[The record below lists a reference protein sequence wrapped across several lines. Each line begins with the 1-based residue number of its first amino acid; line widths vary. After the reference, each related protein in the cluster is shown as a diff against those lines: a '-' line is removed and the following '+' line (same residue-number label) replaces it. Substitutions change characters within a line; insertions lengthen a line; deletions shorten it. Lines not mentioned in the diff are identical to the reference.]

1 MIRYLHIERL
11 AVIDRLEIEFG
22 PGLSV
27 LTGET
32 GAGKSILVEAVGL
45 LLGGRAAADLVRTG
59 ADTASIQ
66 AVVEDGDGREIIVRR
81 ELSVNGRSRAFV
93 DGALTTTAAL
103 RETLADLVD
112 LHGQHEHQALLVPQ
126 TQLALL
132 DRFADLDSIQ
142 GQVTEFREAWQA
154 AKDALADAE
163 RADRD
168 RAARL
173 DLLEFQRH
181 EIDKVAP
188 RAGEDAAL
196 EADRR
201 VASNADRLSRLCNE
215 SYAALYDDD
224 EAVLSRLGSVWKRV
238 GELAEL
244 DPRFVPFEDARE
256 AIRSQLEELA
266 FTLRD
271 FATSIEGAG
280 DRLQTIEDRL
290 ALLERLK
297 QRYGPTLDEVLA
309 RRKAVD
315 ADLAA
320 LEGSAERLTALRS
333 ALADARRAYHT
344 AATRLSHARHE
355 AASRFTTGLAARLSD
370 LAMPGA
376 RCELRFDSAPDDE
389 SRWTATGFD
398 RVELL
403 FSPNPGEDLRPM
415 ARIASGGELSR
426 VMLAIKTLAS
436 TDVPGKTLIFDEVDA
451 GIGGRVATVVGER
464 LRELAGRCQVLCIT
478 HLPQVAA
485 GGHAHY
491 LVSKGLVGDRTV
503 TRVEPLAGARRVEEI
518 ARMMGGREVTA
529 KVMAGAKDLI
539 ESFGDYLANQPGE
552 RRKAKAKVGAE

>member
-45 LLGGRAAADLVRTG
+45 LLGGRATADLVRTG
-59 ADTASIQ
+59 SETASIQ
-66 AVVEDGDGREIIVRR
+66 AVVEDADGREIIVRR

-103 RETLADLVD
+103 RDTLADLID

-132 DRFADLDSIQ
+132 DRFADLDGLQ
-142 GQVTEFREAWQA
+142 GQVTEKRMEWQLA
-154 AKDALADAE
+154 LDALAEAE
-163 RADRD
+163 RTDRD

-196 EADRR
+196 ETERR
-201 VASNADRLSRLCNE
+201 VAANADKLSRLCND
-215 SYAALYDDD
+215 SYAALYEDDG
-224 EAVLSRLGSVWKRV
+224 AVLSRLRSVWRRV
-238 GELAEL
+238 AELAEL
-244 DPRFVPFEDARE
+244 DPRFAPFAEARE
-256 AIRSQLEELA
+256 SIHTQLEDLA

-280 DRLQTIEDRL
+280 DRLQAIEDRL
-290 ALLERLK
+290 ALIDRVK
-297 QRYGPTLDEVLA
+297 QRYGPMLDDVLA
-309 RRKAVD
+309 KRRTID
-315 ADLAA
+315 TDLAA
-320 LEGSAERLTALRS
+320 LDGSADRLESLRRE
-333 ALADARRAYHT
+333 LHARRRSYVA
-344 AATRLSHARHE
+344 AATKLSRARHE
-355 AASRFTTGLAARLSD
+355 AAPRFTEELAVSLAD
-370 LAMPGA
+370 LAIPGA
-376 RCELRFDSAPDDE
+376 KCELRFDSAPDDE
-389 SRWTATGFD
+389 SRWTAVGFD

-403 FSPNPGEDLRPM
+403 FSPNPGEDVRPM
-415 ARIASGGELSR
+415 SRIASGGELSR

-485 GGHAHY
+485 VGHAHY
-491 LVSKGLVGDRTV
+491 RVSKDIVGDRTV
-503 TRVEPLAGARRVEEI
+503 TRVDPLAGSPRVEEI

-529 KVMAGAKDLI
+529 KVIAGAKDLI
-539 ESFGDYLANQPGE
+539 ESATNQVGE

>member
-11 AVIDRLEIEFG
+11 AVIDRLEIELG
-22 PGLSV
+22 AGLSV

-59 ADTASIQ
+59 ADTATVQ
-66 AVVEDGDGREIIVRR
+66 AVLEDADGRELIVRR
-81 ELSVNGRSRAFV
+81 EVSAHGRSRAFV
-93 DGALTTTAAL
+93 DGALVTTAAL
-103 RETLADLVD
+103 RDAVGDLID
-112 LHGQHEHQALLVPQ
+112 LHGQHEHQSLLSPQ

-132 DRFADLDSIQ
+132 DRFGELDAARADVGALH
-142 GQVTEFREAWQA
+142 VALQA
-154 AKDALADAE
+154 AIAALADAAG
-163 RADRD
+163 ADRD

-188 RAGEDAAL
+188 KAGEDAVL

-201 VASNADRLSRLCNE
+201 VAANADKLSRLSTE

-224 EAVLSRLGSVWKRV
+224 GAVLARLGQVWKRV
-238 GELAEL
+238 ADLAEL
-244 DPRFVPFEDARE
+244 DPRFAPFLEARE
-256 AIRSQLEELA
+256 PIRSQLEELA

-271 FATSIEGAG
+271 FSTAIEGVG
-280 DRLQTIEDRL
+280 DRLQSIEDRL
-290 ALLERLK
+290 AQLERLK
-297 QRYGPTLDEVLA
+297 HRYGPLLADVLA
-309 RRKAVD
+309 RRAAID
-315 ADLAA
+315 GELAA
-320 LEGSAERLTALRS
+320 LDTSAERMTALR
-333 ALADARRAYHT
+333 ADVDRRRQEYRTAAARLSRARRQ
-344 AATRLSHARHE
+344 AAA
-355 AASRFTTGLAARLSD
+355 RFTTGLAASLAD

-376 RCELRFDSAPDDE
+376 RCELRFESTEADEARWSA
-389 SRWTATGFD
+389 SGVD

-426 VMLAIKTLAS
+426 VMLGIKTLAS
-436 TDVPGKTLIFDEVDA
+436 TDAPGKTLIFDEVDA

-464 LRELAGRCQVLCIT
+464 LRALAGRCQVLCIT

-491 LVSKGLVGDRTV
+491 LVSKAVVDERTV
-503 TRVEPLAGARRVEEI
+503 TRVESLKGDRRVEEI

-529 KVMAGAKDLI
+529 KVIAGAKDLL
-539 ESFGDYLANQPGE
+539 ESQANQPGE

>member
-11 AVIDRLEIEFG
+11 AVIDRLEIELG
-22 PGLSV
+22 PGLNV

-59 ADTASIQ
+59 AETAVIQ
-66 AVVEDGDGREIIVRR
+66 AVLEDADGRELIVRR
-81 ELSVNGRSRAFV
+81 EVSVHGRSRAFV
-93 DGALTTTAAL
+93 DGALVTTAAL
-103 RETLADLVD
+103 REAVGDLID

-132 DRFADLDSIQ
+132 DRFADLDA
-142 GQVTEFREAWQA
+142 VRAEAAGLHAEWQRA
-154 AKDALADAE
+154 QQALTDAE

-181 EIDKVAP
+181 EIDKVTP

-196 EADRR
+196 DIERR
-201 VASNADRLSRLCNE
+201 VAANADKLSRLCNE

-224 EAVLSRLGSVWKRV
+224 AAVMARLAQVWKRV
-238 GELAEL
+238 ADLSEL
-244 DPRFVPFEDARE
+244 DPRFAPFLEARE
-256 AIRSQLEELA
+256 SVRSQLEELA

-271 FATSIEGAG
+271 FAVSIEGAG
-280 DRLQTIEDRL
+280 DKLQSIEDRL

-297 QRYGPTLDEVLA
+297 HRYGPTLDDVLA
-309 RRKAVD
+309 RR
-315 ADLAA
+315 AA
-320 LEGSAERLTALRS
+320 IDTELSTLEHSAERLAGLRDEVG
-333 ALADARRAYHT
+333 AQRRAYS
-344 AATRLSHARHE
+344 AVAGRLSRARHD
-355 AASRFTTGLAARLSD
+355 AAGRFSTGLAASLGE

-376 RCELRFDSAPDDE
+376 RCELQLEAAATDE
-389 SRWTATGFD
+389 TRWTPTGFD
-398 RVELL
+398 RAELL

-426 VMLAIKTLAS
+426 AMLAIKTLAS

-464 LRELAGRCQVLCIT
+464 LRALASRCQVLCIT

-491 LVSKGLVGDRTV
+491 LVSKAIVGDRTV
-503 TRVEPLAGARRVEEI
+503 TRVDILQGQQRVEEI

-529 KVMAGAKDLI
+529 KVIAGAKDLI
-539 ESFGDYLANQPGE
+539 EAQSSPAGE

>member
-59 ADTASIQ
+59 AETASIQ
-66 AVVEDGDGREIIVRR
+66 AVVEDGDGREILVRR

-103 RETLADLVD
+103 REALADLVD
-112 LHGQHEHQALLVPQ
+112 LHGQHEHQALLSPQ

-132 DRFADLDSIQ
+132 DRFADLEHSR
-142 GQVTEFREAWQA
+142 GQVTEKRIAWQSA
-154 AKDALADAE
+154 ADALAEAE
-163 RADRD
+163 ASDRD

-188 RAGEDAAL
+188 RPGEDAAL
-196 EADRR
+196 EAERR
-201 VASNADRLSRLCNE
+201 VAANADKLSRLCNE

-224 EAVLSRLGSVWKRV
+224 VAVLSRLGSVWKRV

-244 DPRFVPFEDARE
+244 DPRFAPFAEARE
-256 AIRSQLEELA
+256 SIRTQLEDLA

-271 FATSIEGAG
+271 FSASIEGAG
-280 DRLQTIEDRL
+280 DRLQSLEDRL
-290 ALLERLK
+290 ALIERLK
-297 QRYGPTLDEVLA
+297 HRYGPTLEEVLA
-309 RRKAVD
+309 RRQSVET
-315 ADLAA
+315 DLAA
-320 LEGSAERLTALRS
+320 LEGSSDRLQALRS
-333 ALADARRAYHT
+333 DLAQRRREYLT
-344 AATRLSHARHE
+344 AATKLSRARHE
-355 AASRFTTGLAARLSD
+355 AGPRFTRELAASLAD

-376 RCELRFDSAPDDE
+376 RCEIRFDSAPEDE
-389 SRWTATGFD
+389 ARWTPLGFD
-398 RVELL
+398 RIELL
-403 FSPNPGEDLRPM
+403 FSPNQGEEVRPI

-485 GGHAHY
+485 GGHAHF
-491 LVSKGLVGDRTV
+491 LVSKDVVEERTV
-503 TRVEPLAGARRVEEI
+503 TRVDALTGGRRVEEI

-529 KVMAGAKDLI
+529 KVIAGAKDLI
-539 ESFGDYLANQPGE
+539 ESATNQPGE
-552 RRKAKAKVGAE
+552 RRKAKAKVGVE